1 MFYEMRTYTL
11 KIGTMQT
18 YLKHF
23 EENGLPVISR
33 YATLVGWWYSEF
45 GELNQ
50 VIHLWAYESL
60 DERIN
65 KRAALYQDPD
75 WLEGFVPIAFPML
88 EKMESKLLMPA
99 ASRSPNSCSI
109 REHCSMTRTTRPA
122 LPR

>member
-1 MFYEMRTYTL
+1 MFYEMRTYTIQ
-11 KIGTMQT
+11 IGKMQT

-23 EENGLPVISR
+23 EENGLHVISR
-33 YATLVGWWYSEF
+33 YTTLVGWWYTEI

-50 VIHLWAYESL
+50 VVHIWAYESL
-60 DERIN
+60 DERIK

-99 ASRSPNSCSI
+99 QFSPI
-109 REHCSMTRTTRPA
+109 K
-122 LPR
+122 

>member
-60 DERIN
+60 DERVN

-99 ASRSPNSCSI
+99 AFSPI
-109 REHCSMTRTTRPA
+109 K
-122 LPR
+122 